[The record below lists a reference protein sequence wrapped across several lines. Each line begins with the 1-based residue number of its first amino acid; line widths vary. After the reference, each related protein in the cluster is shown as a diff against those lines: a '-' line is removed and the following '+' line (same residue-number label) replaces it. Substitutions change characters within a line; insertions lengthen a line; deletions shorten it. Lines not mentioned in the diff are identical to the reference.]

1 MMMMMMMMGMTMMM
15 NENEGTYEREN
26 SHYRHHQVYTPI
38 IYAWFLSFEKKIK
51 ENHMIYSS

>member
-51 ENHMIYSS
+51 KW